1 MLRALMLAAIRGYQR
16 FLSPLLGP
24 RCRFAPSCSAY
35 AAEAIGTHGPLCGG
49 WLALKRI
56 LRCHP
61 LHPGGYDPVPGHDCR
76 QPRHPSPEPT
86 SPNPTPE
93 SSDP

>member
-1 MLRALMLAAIRGYQR
+1 MLRRMMLAAIRGYQL

-24 RCRFAPSCSAY
+24 RCRFAPTCSAY
-35 AAEAIGTHGPLCGG
+35 AAEAIDAHGPLCGS

-61 LHPGGYDPVPGHDCR
+61 LHPGGYDPVPPQGCR
-76 QPRHPSPEPT
+76 HRPIPTPTPT

>member
-1 MLRALMLAAIRGYQR
+1 MLAAIRGYQL
-16 FLSPLLGP
+16 FISPLLGP
-24 RCRFAPSCSAY
+24 RCRFLPTCSAY
-35 AAEAIGTHGPLCGG
+35 ATEAIREHGAFCGG

-61 LHPGGYDPVPGHDCR
+61 LHPGGYDPVPKHGCR
-76 QPRHPSPEPT
+76 HSPEPSPKPT
-86 SPNPTPE
+86 SPTPE

>member
-1 MLRALMLAAIRGYQR
+1 MLRALMLAAIRGYQL

-24 RCRFAPSCSAY
+24 RCRFAPSCSVY
-35 AAEAIGTHGPLCGG
+35 AAEAIRVHGPLCGG

-61 LHPGGYDPVPGHDCR
+61 LHPGGYDPVPEHGCR
-76 QPRHPSPEPT
+76 HSPEPSPKPT
-86 SPNPTPE
+86 SPTPE